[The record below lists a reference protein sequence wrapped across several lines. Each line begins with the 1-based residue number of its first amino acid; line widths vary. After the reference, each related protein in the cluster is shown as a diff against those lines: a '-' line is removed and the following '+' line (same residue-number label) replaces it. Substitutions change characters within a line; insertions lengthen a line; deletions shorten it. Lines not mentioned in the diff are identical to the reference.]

1 MQPKVLSGQRVQ
13 VSFNGQNY
21 AFGSVIDYSIDTQVS
36 DFSGIDSVMPTEL
49 SPDKL
54 RVAMSLRIFRTID
67 NDPSAEGVLFQK
79 GLSREDQQQNFALKG
94 YVTIEVRDRQTD
106 QTIMFIPR
114 ALVSSRSAS
123 VDAEGLMTENW
134 NIVGIGF
141 RGTEAPSGNLLDRIK
156 NSFSGPLF

>member
-13 VSFNGQNY
+13 VSVNGQSY
-21 AFGSVIDYSIDTQVS
+21 AFGTVIDYSIDTQVS
-36 DFSGIDSVMPTEL
+36 EFSGIDSVMPTEL
-49 SPDKL
+49 SPDRLK
-54 RVAMSLRIFRTID
+54 VGMSLRIFRTID
-67 NDPSAEGVLFQK
+67 NDPSAEGILFQK

-94 YVTIEVRDRQTD
+94 YITIEIRDRQTD

-134 NIVGIGF
+134 NIIGIGF
-141 RGTEAPSGNLLDRIK
+141 RGTETPSGNILDRLK
-156 NSFSGPLF
+156 NSIGF